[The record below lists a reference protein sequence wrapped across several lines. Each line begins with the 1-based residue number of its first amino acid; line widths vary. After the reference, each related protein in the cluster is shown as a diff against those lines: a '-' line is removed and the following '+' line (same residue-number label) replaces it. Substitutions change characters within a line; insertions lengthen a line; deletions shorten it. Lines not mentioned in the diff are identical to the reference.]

1 MPSGMP
7 STGFAPTAIVDP
19 GLTSAGQP
27 GGATD
32 KQETQPPPKKTKTL
46 FIGKVA
52 IVTGSESGI
61 GRETARELAR
71 QGACVMLNGL
81 DSNRL
86 TDTLETF
93 HGEGLQASAWMADVT
108 DYAACEELVEQT
120 IRVFGRV
127 DILITN
133 ASISMRAYFAD
144 TTVDTFKRVLDS
156 NVYGSVYPLKAALPH
171 LTLSEGSVTFISSIS
186 AFNGIPSGSAYCAGK
201 AAMVN
206 LAHTLRLEL
215 GHTGVH
221 FGVVHLGFTRN
232 DPDKKML
239 NGRGEPE
246 LLAPRPER
254 FKLTQTEVARGILQ
268 HIRNRRNTSVLSGFG
283 KFMWFMT
290 KYLPTLSDTIIRW
303 TMRRFKHMY
312 D

>member
-1 MPSGMP
+1 MPSSMP
-7 STGFAPTAIVDP
+7 SIGFAPTDIVE
-19 GLTSAGQP
+19 SAQKKP
-27 GGATD
+27 S
-32 KQETQPPPKKTKTL
+32 PKNP
-46 FIGKVA
+46 FSGKVA

-71 QGACVMLNGL
+71 QGARVMLNGL
-81 DSNRL
+81 DPDRL
-86 TDTLETF
+86 AETLRRF
-93 HGEGLQASAWMADVT
+93 RREGLQATSCVADVT
-108 DYAACEELVEQT
+108 DYEACKELIEQT
-120 IRVFGRV
+120 VRTFGQV

-133 ASISMRAYFAD
+133 ASISMRAYFVD
-144 TTVDTFKRVLDS
+144 TNVETFKRVLDS

-171 LTLSEGSVTFISSIS
+171 LTQSQGSVTFISSIS
-186 AFNGIPSGSAYCAGK
+186 ALNGMPSGSAYCAGK
-201 AAMVN
+201 AAVVN

-254 FKLTQTEVARGILQ
+254 FKLTQTEVARGILR
-268 HIRNRRNTSVLSGFG
+268 HIQKRRNTSVLSGFG

-290 KYLPTLSDTIIRW
+290 KYLPNLSDIIIRW
-303 TMRRFKHMY
+303 TMRRFRHMY

>member
-1 MPSGMP
+1 MTPP
-7 STGFAPTAIVDP
+7 ATGTPKPQTPTSSP
-19 GLTSAGQP
+19 KTSF
-27 GGATD
+27 T
-32 KQETQPPPKKTKTL
+32 
-46 FIGKVA
+46 GKVA
-52 IVTGSESGI
+52 LVTGSESGI

-71 QGACVMLNGL
+71 MGASVMLNGL
-81 DSNRL
+81 DADRL
-86 TDTLETF
+86 ANTLETF
-93 HGEGLQASAWMADVT
+93 QREGLSAKAWMADVT
-108 DYAACEELVEQT
+108 DYEACEVLVEQT
-120 IRVFGRV
+120 IRAFGQL

-133 ASISMRAYFAD
+133 ASISMRAYFVH
-144 TTVDTFKRVLDS
+144 TTVDTFTKVLDS

-171 LTLSEGSVTFISSIS
+171 LTRSRGSVTFISSIS
-186 AFNGIPSGSAYCAGK
+186 AFNGMPSGSAYCAGK
-201 AAMVN
+201 AAVVN

-239 NGRGEPE
+239 NGKGEPE
-246 LLAPRPER
+246 PLAPRPER
-254 FKLTQTEVARGILQ
+254 FKLTQTEVARGILK
-268 HIRNRRNTSVLSGFG
+268 HIRKRRNTSILSGFG
-283 KFMWFMT
+283 KFMWLMT